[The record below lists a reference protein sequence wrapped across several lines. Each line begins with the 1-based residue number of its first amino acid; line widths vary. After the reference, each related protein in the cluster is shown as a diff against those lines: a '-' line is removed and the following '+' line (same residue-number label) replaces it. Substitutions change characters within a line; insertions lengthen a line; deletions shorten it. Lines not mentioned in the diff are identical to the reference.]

1 MYADNVASYDRQ
13 RGVEIEINLNDPV
26 GHGTEI
32 NLVQNRYYT

>member
-1 MYADNVASYDRQ
+1 MYVRQVASYEAQ
-13 RGVEIEINLNDPV
+13 RGVEIKINLNDPV